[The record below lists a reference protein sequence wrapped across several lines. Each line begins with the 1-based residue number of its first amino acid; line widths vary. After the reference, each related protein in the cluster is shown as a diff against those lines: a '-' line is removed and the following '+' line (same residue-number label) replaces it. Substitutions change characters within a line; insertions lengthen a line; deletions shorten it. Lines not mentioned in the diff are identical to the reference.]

1 MFDERSFLKGEEYT
15 STSSV
20 VAVEHMEA
28 MDMEEDDRRKEERR
42 ALLSIDERAE
52 RFILFVVWF
61 MFLEKGQAGTWLPSL
76 VWWRMGN
83 GRAVVGVRGQERSKC
98 EVEKWWVVRERW
110 VQVGRKS
117 PDDLSFVRPS
127 PGRFPLNFLEKRRL
141 RKRRHTAAR
150 NAPLTCPLTSTAA
163 ALQSPVQDY
172 NPNDNSTTC
181 AHQTVSPHPP
191 GSSSPIHLCTKINTS
206 SSTSTKI

>member
-1 MFDERSFLKGEEYT
+1 
-15 STSSV
+15 V
-20 VAVEHMEA
+20 
-28 MDMEEDDRRKEERR
+28 
-42 ALLSIDERAE
+42 
-52 RFILFVVWF
+52 
-61 MFLEKGQAGTWLPSL
+61 
-76 VWWRMGN
+76 
-83 GRAVVGVRGQERSKC
+83 
-98 EVEKWWVVRERW
+98 VVRERW

-127 PGRFPLNFLEKRRL
+127 PGRFPLNFLEDQEDTVEEKIA
-141 RKRRHTAAR
+141 KAKTHSS
-150 NAPLTCPLTSTAA
+150 NAPAPLHST

>member
-28 MDMEEDDRRKEERR
+28 MEMEEDDRRKEERR
-42 ALLSIDERAE
+42 ALPSIDERAE

-76 VWWRMGN
+76 VRCRMGN

-98 EVEKWWVVRERW
+98 EAEKWWWFAEMG
-110 VQVGRKS
+110 QVGRKS
-117 PDDLSFVRPS
+117 PDDLSFVRPWSWSFFLLVVWGRSTPS
-127 PGRFPLNFLEKRRL
+127 PE
-141 RKRRHTAAR
+141 T
-150 NAPLTCPLTSTAA
+150 
-163 ALQSPVQDY
+163 
-172 NPNDNSTTC
+172 
-181 AHQTVSPHPP
+181 
-191 GSSSPIHLCTKINTS
+191 
-206 SSTSTKI
+206 